1 MLSSFASQIRL
12 FLQGLRSK
20 ACQVMSVTTASFFVY
35 YSSCFSQRHHVNC
48 LDSMLHQ
55 LLIELLYS
63 GNQAVNSLGKVAFI
77 GCCVASRRTIGA
89 SSGLELLASD

>member
-35 YSSCFSQRHHVNC
+35 YSSCFSKRHHVNC
-48 LDSMLHQ
+48 LDSRLHQ
-55 LLIELLYS
+55 LLIEQLCF
-63 GNQAVNSLGKVAFI
+63 GNQAVKFLGRVIAVD
-77 GCCVASRRTIGA
+77 CCVAIRRTIRA
-89 SSGLELLASD
+89 FSDLELLASD